1 MILTNKIAKITISF
15 IRKNLSTSEEE
26 LEKIDY
32 GIKVLVSNFFKLVI
46 LFSTAYFLGILKY
59 TALAVIAFGII
70 RSFACGVHANST
82 LQCII
87 INYVWFFGNV
97 YIAKFHP
104 LSTLALF
111 IILLISIVLFY
122 FYAPADTAE
131 RPLINKNLRK
141 ALKISSIFTALIFF
155 VICLFINNSIYKTI
169 IIYSIFQ
176 ESLAVTPLFYKLLGK
191 TYRNYSNIDL

>member
-1 MILTNKIAKITISF
+1 MILTNKIAKIIISF
-15 IRKNLSTSEEE
+15 IRKNLSTSDEE

-104 LSTLALF
+104 LSTLDLF

-191 TYRNYSNIDL
+191 TYRNYSNIAL

>member
-15 IRKNLSTSEEE
+15 IRKNLSTSDEE

-104 LSTLALF
+104 LSTLDLF

-191 TYRNYSNIDL
+191 TYRNYSNIAL